1 MGELVMTRQSVT
13 QTQQQTP
20 TIHPLSSGI
29 LQRKCASC
37 GQHAIAGGECS
48 ECQKQESQLQ
58 PHTSNQAKP
67 KLQRMRRQS
76 SNPATQSF
84 TQSRFGHDFSQVPI
98 HGVTTQKLGTQVTFK
113 QPNMPY
119 KLPSE
124 HSVGG
129 IQGTSE
135 QGIAATTDISLSRIT
150 ALTESKCP
158 QDGSVRFL
166 VRGNPVTKLIASQD
180 LKVQTV
186 DGNPHLLMKANKF
199 KAEKTVIT
207 AQGSQSDL
215 NDWSIGFSQT
225 IQRESALYACYAP
238 AKDSKKDPR
247 TIPQKKEAGM
257 VVQDIGQLA
266 GGPVL
271 DGDMFTSPN
280 PPFYNTPDIP
290 ALPDLQRGA
299 SISMSDQPQTT
310 IPIFF

>member
-1 MGELVMTRQSVT
+1 
-13 QTQQQTP
+13 
-20 TIHPLSSGI
+20 
-29 LQRKCASC
+29 
-37 GQHAIAGGECS
+37 
-48 ECQKQESQLQ
+48 
-58 PHTSNQAKP
+58 
-67 KLQRMRRQS
+67 
-76 SNPATQSF
+76 
-84 TQSRFGHDFSQVPI
+84 
-98 HGVTTQKLGTQVTFK
+98 
-113 QPNMPY
+113 
-119 KLPSE
+119 
-124 HSVGG
+124 
-129 IQGTSE
+129 
-135 QGIAATTDISLSRIT
+135 
-150 ALTESKCP
+150 
-158 QDGSVRFL
+158 
-166 VRGNPVTKLIASQD
+166 VTKLIASQD

-310 IPIFF
+310 IPIFFENNPSTGACLTKIIRRFKATAFVIAHRNDASETCFLWHINWGFLQTANPGSIALDASGNAELGNFALHFAEFPIQEGAGKGKYPSVLSRPLANTFGQQAMFKNLAEPCPVVGDGCVKLPTSSLP